1 MFGTYHPPPDTL
13 SNSSQVPATSRATR
27 VPEEVLTDAVIE
39 DLKTRCCFV
48 GEALDS
54 DIKSA
59 FPMAFDTN
67 TPSEATPSEAGIS
80 ESDYTRVSTDLR
92 SQSQSQAQSQAQS
105 ETSASQQDAPPSSDF
120 SVVSHSNV
128 PSNLDRPK
136 PGESHL
142 QALASLYQRHS
153 TATDLLIR
161 VEPPPAQQH
170 GTGRGTL
177 VIPGWVRE
185 RAAEV
190 LFEGG
195 DVDESS
201 VAEVILDSL
210 LKVCTALFICHLLEM
225 ASAASLSIF
234 L

>member
-1 MFGTYHPPPDTL
+1 M
-13 SNSSQVPATSRATR
+13 
-27 VPEEVLTDAVIE
+27 PEEILTDAVIE

-59 FPMAFDTN
+59 FPVAFDSA
-67 TPSEATPSEAGIS
+67 TPSEATPSDAGIS
-80 ESDYTRVSTDLR
+80 DSGFTQVSGDL
-92 SQSQSQAQSQAQS
+92 QSQSQGQSQAQS
-105 ETSASQQDAPPSSDF
+105 ETSASQLGAPPSSDF
-120 SVVSHSNV
+120 SVVSHSNL

-142 QALASLYQRHS
+142 QALANLYQRHS
-153 TATDLLIR
+153 TATDLRIR
-161 VEPPPAQQH
+161 VEVPPAQQH

-177 VIPGWVRE
+177 VVPGWIRE

-210 LKVCTALFICHLLEM
+210 LKVRTAT
-225 ASAASLSIF
+225 SSK
-234 L
+234 